1 MNHPLHFI
9 PSANRKP
16 ILLALLIWTIIMVGI
31 MQTVSAPLKTSAAPM
46 GIVSFELA
54 GTPEKAFQIMVSWEL
69 PQKNGESLIASIT
82 PTLYA
87 AFGLG
92 LDYLFMPSY
101 ALALALGVLLALG
114 RHKGWFA
121 SLGIWVGWGS
131 LAAALFDAAENFAL
145 WKILLGDYQS
155 AWPMIAAVC
164 ATIKFA
170 LIVIGLVYAVFGGVR
185 PGSEKEAEI
194 ASA

>member
-16 ILLALLIWTIIMVGI
+16 ILLALLIWTIIMASI

-54 GTPEKAFQIMVSWEL
+54 GTPEKAFQIMVSWVL

-170 LIVIGLVYAVFGGVR
+170 LILLGLGYAVLGGILLKSR
-185 PGSEKEAEI
+185 
-194 ASA
+194 